1 MKHNIILIGFM
12 GCGKST
18 IAKALAKKLN
28 YKLLD
33 TDAFIEQKNRAK
45 IKEIFENKG
54 EEFFRNEEK
63 ALAQEL
69 HTFKNYIIATGGG
82 FHKALLKD
90 NNQYVVYL
98 KAHFN
103 YIKTRL
109 SKTSL
114 EKRPLFKDE
123 KKARTLYKERLAEY
137 ESKANLT
144 INTEHK
150 SVLQIVTEIMKGY
163 K

>member
-1 MKHNIILIGFM
+1 M

-33 TDAFIEQKNRAK
+33 TDSFIEQKNQAK
-45 IKEIFENKG
+45 IKEIFESKG
-54 EEFFRNEEK
+54 EDFFRNEEK

-69 HTFKNYIIATGGG
+69 RNFKNYVIATGGG
-82 FHKALLKD
+82 FHKALLEDK
-90 NNQYVVYL
+90 NQYVVYL

-103 YIKTRL
+103 YIKARL
-109 SKTSL
+109 SKASL
-114 EKRPLFKDE
+114 EKRPLFQDE

-144 INTEHK
+144 INIEHK
-150 SVLQIVTEIMKGY
+150 SVLQIITEIMKGY